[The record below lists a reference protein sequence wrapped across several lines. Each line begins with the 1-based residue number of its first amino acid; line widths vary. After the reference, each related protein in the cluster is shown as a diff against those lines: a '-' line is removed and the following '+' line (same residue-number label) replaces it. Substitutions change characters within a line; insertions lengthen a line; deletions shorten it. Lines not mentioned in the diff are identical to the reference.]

1 MNSKWIYPEF
11 STIELQQNPTLSHLS
26 PVALNVLVNRGFTT
40 PEAILTF
47 LNGEIKD
54 LHDPRLMKDA
64 ELATDI
70 LIKAIEDG
78 EFITVYG
85 DYDCDGVSST
95 TVMVELLRKAGG
107 KVGFYTNDRFRQGYG
122 MMPSGVD
129 EILDMYPE
137 TKVIVTVDNGI
148 MAFEGVDYAKK
159 KGLKVVVTDHHDAS
173 DKLPNADAVVDPKR
187 NDCEYPFKGLC
198 GAGVAFKL
206 MLLMYYKLGK
216 SLDTVYETLD
226 IVGMAT
232 VGDVVPLIDENR
244 ILVQKGLEMIKEE
257 KRPAFRAFREVFES
271 KVINAHYTLGFQ
283 YVPAINSIGRLDG
296 NPRRAI
302 EMFFEED
309 YDKIVETVQY
319 LKEVNI
325 RRKEMTTEQCEI
337 AEQNVKT
344 KGLRH
349 VIVAYSPDYHAGIVG
364 LIAGRLKE
372 SYNRPVFVFSLQD
385 GKVKG
390 SGRGID
396 GMHLKKA
403 LDVLHAKGIIVGGGG
418 HAKACGVTI
427 ELSKLDEFEEAINQM
442 AEEVLCEDDFIK
454 KHDIDYVF
462 SPDEVTLD
470 TIDELRELEPF
481 GEAFVKPKLVV
492 DGFDVEQV
500 LYMGEQKNHVKLS
513 SSSLDMILFFES
525 EYFKSLGEP
534 QRIKAIGYPD
544 VNIWKNRVSIQ
555 FLIDNQNLQ
564 PA

>member
-95 TVMVELLRKAGG
+95 TVMVELLEKAGG

-257 KRPAFRAFREVFES
+257 KRPVFRAFREVFES

-309 YDKIVETVQY
+309 YDKIVKTVQY
-319 LKEVNI
+319 LKEVNVK
-325 RRKEMTTEQCEI
+325 RKEMTTEQCEI

-442 AEEVLCEDDFIK
+442 AEEVLCDDDFIK

-462 SPDEVTLD
+462 SPDEVTID